1 MAPRLAAGDLSERA
15 DAGAG
20 GVPNRLEP
28 TVESLA
34 RVKPLGCDFELE
46 APARHR
52 DLYEVRGYQPMSTAL
67 FRTVC
72 AGADAVL
79 DVGAHVGYF
88 TLVAAS
94 AEPSAAVVAV
104 EASAADLKVLRRN
117 VGAGGAGAV
126 RVVSGAFQ
134 GAGVTD
140 ADLGLTGGTRLVV
153 RLDVAGDAAT
163 VLTGLEGLLSRFEDA
178 RLLVTVD
185 PAALTAAGS
194 GADQLVG
201 RLRALG
207 LRLFVLDEDARSWR
221 ELADDRAWSDL
232 VDGPQQANLYCVAA
246 ARCSTVAAVMH
257 SSGVGGAER
266 SHAEMVESLVR
277 QGSMVHTVAP
287 EPDLGLRALLEPL
300 GGPVTAVPPLEW
312 WTVWPDDEARTQ
324 DAWTARDLLHPR
336 LLDVLTDIDPDVVL
350 TQSGVV
356 PEGAVAAAALRRPH
370 VWYLR
375 EFGDL
380 DHGLVLPGGPEGYG
394 AAVRA
399 LATRVV
405 TNSDAV
411 RRHLFGDAA
420 DDVTVLH
427 PVPRVQGLVGPA
439 DSTGVV
445 AGAPRPWSLGV
456 VGSLNPGKGQQDA
469 VDAVAVLRAQG
480 TDVHLVLA
488 GPAAPGDWERLR
500 DLAVSRGV
508 EDLVEHVDT
517 FTDRSQM
524 YARFDA
530 VAITSRSEA
539 FGRVPF
545 EATEVGL
552 PVIYAEAGGPAEYLR
567 PGTTGLAYPVGD
579 AGALAEAIRRL
590 HDEPQLGAQVAAA
603 ARADLADPRRRAEYD
618 EALRQIVD
626 EAASRPAPGV
636 LLDVLGDVARSGA
649 RHAAQAEAWR
659 GQAEEVRA
667 DLTRVVSEHEELV
680 DRFHELEQAHAEL
693 VEGHQ
698 GYVAA
703 QEEAAAEHEALVAE
717 RDACRA
723 ELLESRA
730 ANAALRAR
738 LGDASERA
746 AVLELELRGSRDR
759 EADALRELSAVL
771 GSRTWRTRTWL
782 ARGLRRG

>member
-1 MAPRLAAGDLSERA
+1 M
-15 DAGAG
+15 
-20 GVPNRLEP
+20 PNRLEP

-72 AGADAVL
+72 AGADVVL
-79 DVGAHVGYF
+79 DLGAHVGYF

-94 AEPSAAVVAV
+94 AAPSATVVAV
-104 EASAADLKVLRRN
+104 EASPADLEVLSRN
-117 VGAGGAGAV
+117 VDGADAGTV
-126 RVVSGAFQ
+126 RVVAGALQ
-134 GAGVTD
+134 GVTE

-153 RLDVAGDAAT
+153 RLDVAGDAVA

-194 GADQLVG
+194 GAEQLVE

-207 LRLFVLDEDARSWR
+207 LRLFVLDEDVRSWR
-221 ELADDRAWSDL
+221 ELADGRAWSDL
-232 VDGPQQANLYCVAA
+232 VEGPQQANLYCVAA
-246 ARCSTVAAVMH
+246 ARCTTVAAVMH
-257 SSGVGGAER
+257 SSSVGGAER

-300 GGPVTAVPPLEW
+300 GGSVSAVPPLEW
-312 WTVWPDDEARTQ
+312 WTVWPDDEARTP

-336 LLDVLTDIDPDVVL
+336 LLDVLAEIDPDVVL

-411 RRHLFGDAA
+411 RRHLFGEAA
-420 DDVTVLH
+420 ADVTVLH
-427 PVPRVQGLVGPA
+427 PVPRVQGVVGPA
-439 DSTGVV
+439 E
-445 AGAPRPWSLGV
+445 ARGAVDDVRRPWSLGI

-469 VDAVAVLRAQG
+469 VDAVAVLRGEG

-508 EDLVEHVDT
+508 EDLVEHADT

-524 YARFDA
+524 YAGFDA

-545 EATEVGL
+545 EATEFGL
-552 PVIYAEAGGPAEYLR
+552 PLIYAEAGGPAEYLR
-567 PGTTGLAYPVGD
+567 PGETGLAYPVGD
-579 AGALAEAIRRL
+579 AEALAAAIRRL
-590 HDEPQLGAQVAAA
+590 HDEPQLGAELAAA
-603 ARADLADPRRRAEYD
+603 ARVDLTDPRRRAEYD
-618 EALRQIVD
+618 EALRQLID
-626 EAASRPAPGV
+626 EAAARPAPGV

-649 RHAAQAEAWR
+649 RHAAQAA
-659 GQAEEVRA
+659 EVRA

-680 DRFHELEQAHAEL
+680 GRFRELEQAHAEL
-693 VEGHQ
+693 VEGHR

-703 QEEAAAEHEALVAE
+703 HERAAAEHEALVAE

-730 ANAALRAR
+730 ANAALRTKV
-738 LGDASERA
+738 GDASERA
-746 AVLELELRGSRDR
+746 AALELELRGSRDR
-759 EADALRELSAVL
+759 EADALRELSAIV